1 MVSNEIKFE
10 FDHELL
16 GRDELDVIF
25 KNVDE
30 FLNLRYDKDLNFYV
44 QRNEGEIYEFRD
56 LSSENSDFVEYEKE
70 LFFKFRYDNIIDIP
84 LYKFLV
90 IKHDGKLSVLANI
103 HSSIFDY
110 SAINFFYDVFNKGKE
125 INVGENLDLFVKD
138 LDTYF
143 DSPDYVKD
151 QAYWDDCVFDIE
163 DFARYYNVKSSNY
176 RSIKFSIENDF
187 LDSFLK
193 NYKIS
198 RFQFFTAVFSLY
210 LSRIDATQGC
220 LLKTSIFD
228 NENHFSISAK
238 NTLLIIDYLKND
250 TFREYVNRI
259 NDIYL
264 EATQHTKVRIENY
277 LDQTFYY
284 SIHDFTS
291 LNDILVKDGDGTA
304 LTFNIYE
311 DSIDIIYNAE
321 FFSELY
327 IDYMAKN
334 IQFLATEV
342 LEDINQRCGDL
353 KVIQTG
359 VKYDF
364 NGVVPLNSAQKAI
377 LISVMDDN
385 SSSKFNNSLK
395 IKLSDYSVNRVKKA
409 INKLIKSYP
418 ILSSR
423 VLEGDFLLGFDA
435 KPPIQLGSIGDVES
449 FVQPFPVFNY
459 LSRFLIVE
467 DDDDLFLC
475 MDFHTLIF
483 DLNSFNFIINALL
496 LILEGDSSEF
506 VEHGALRQISG
517 SNGQPGLQQSGSG
530 IL

>member
-16 GRDELDVIF
+16 ARDELDVIF

-70 LFFKFRYDNIIDIP
+70 RFFKFRYDNIIDVP
-84 LYKFLV
+84 LYKFLI

-125 INVGENLDLFVKD
+125 ISVGENLALFVKD
-138 LDTYF
+138 LDSYF
-143 DSPDYVKD
+143 DSQDYVKD
-151 QAYWDDCVFDIE
+151 QAYWDDRVFDIE

-193 NYKIS
+193 NYNIT
-198 RFQFFTAVFSLY
+198 RFQFFTAIFSLY

-250 TFREYVNRI
+250 TFREYLNRI
-259 NDIYL
+259 NNIYL

-304 LTFNIYE
+304 LTFIWRR
-311 DSIDIIYNAE
+311 I
-321 FFSELY
+321 FS
-327 IDYMAKN
+327 
-334 IQFLATEV
+334 F
-342 LEDINQRCGDL
+342 
-353 KVIQTG
+353 
-359 VKYDF
+359 
-364 NGVVPLNSAQKAI
+364 
-377 LISVMDDN
+377 
-385 SSSKFNNSLK
+385 
-395 IKLSDYSVNRVKKA
+395 
-409 INKLIKSYP
+409 
-418 ILSSR
+418 
-423 VLEGDFLLGFDA
+423 
-435 KPPIQLGSIGDVES
+435 
-449 FVQPFPVFNY
+449 
-459 LSRFLIVE
+459 
-467 DDDDLFLC
+467 
-475 MDFHTLIF
+475 
-483 DLNSFNFIINALL
+483 
-496 LILEGDSSEF
+496 
-506 VEHGALRQISG
+506 
-517 SNGQPGLQQSGSG
+517 
-530 IL
+530 